1 MLKKKDIIDIISKK
15 IKLPP
20 SKITN
25 EISTENTP
33 RWDSLA
39 HFEIILELEKKTKKN
54 IRTDQMS
61 ELNSVNKILESPFPC
76 RKLMIH
82 LV

>member
-54 IRTDQMS
+54 IIET
-61 ELNSVNKILESPFPC
+61 LFFIYL
-76 RKLMIH
+76 
-82 LV
+82 

>member
-1 MLKKKDIIDIISKK
+1 MVLQINMTSNIK
-15 IKLPP
+15 IK
-20 SKITN
+20 KITN

-61 ELNSVNKILESPFPC
+61 ELNSVNKLLEFFLYFILFYNN
-76 RKLMIH
+76 IYIFFF
-82 LV
+82 